1 MIFRYSSAKDKQDI
15 DFSNSSKMIQVLTKD
30 KVQKMYFLDLF
41 SKLEFVQFEK
51 VNANKHVTF
60 EYVK

>member
-1 MIFRYSSAKDKQDI
+1 
-15 DFSNSSKMIQVLTKD
+15 MIQVLTTD

-41 SKLEFVQFEK
+41 SKLEFVQFEN
-51 VNANKHVTF
+51 VNPNKHVTF